1 MLSFFD
7 PHDET
12 GWKQP
17 RVIEMGA
24 FEGRGFLEGDGAFAV
39 NVNSIQGG
47 GETDGCLFQAGRSAV
62 FHSFDYV
69 NILKRQT
76 FRLKS
81 NCAKRRRFRF
91 NIIFIKMTGRVASG
105 PAKYCQSFGGR

>member
-47 GETDGCLFQAGRSAV
+47 GGNRRV
-62 FHSFDYV
+62 F
-69 NILKRQT
+69 IP
-76 FRLKS
+76 
-81 NCAKRRRFRF
+81 
-91 NIIFIKMTGRVASG
+91 SG
-105 PAKYCQSFGGR
+105 PVSGVPFL